1 MTVWHDTYYIWYM
14 YYMIWM
20 LVLYKRDVI
29 ISALVKQ
36 ECNVS
41 VRVYNSKEEMKARLD
56 KEILRTKF
64 LKEGENCNILDL
76 GTLILYVCTLRW
88 SNPRRLHAKTRV
100 GNPSLSGCLCWYT
113 HFARKHSEI
122 ILSGHWVN
130 ERDLKIVFKLLKSIK
145 QVLEATKW
153 HDT

>member
-1 MTVWHDTYYIWYM
+1 
-14 YYMIWM
+14 M

-76 GTLILYVCTLRW
+76 GTLILYVCTLR
-88 SNPRRLHAKTRV
+88 
-100 GNPSLSGCLCWYT
+100 
-113 HFARKHSEI
+113 
-122 ILSGHWVN
+122 
-130 ERDLKIVFKLLKSIK
+130 
-145 QVLEATKW
+145 
-153 HDT
+153 